1 MKKGNFATWQSD
13 GDAARQSRPLRYK
26 ESYTSGETGAKS
38 ANRATLHPN
47 GLTTA
52 TTKRTSGV
60 PVFGWRNKLTPIL
73 ETTNNKSQTMSLS
86 FVSKSVQT
94 TTEDGG
100 FVEEAIEGASNE
112 KETTGVHK
120 PLFEQ
125 LRANQEQEEAER
137 EEYQKAIMRG
147 TLALDEE
154 DAAHLESLRRKE
166 SEQRAEVNRRTE
178 EELAAFRAARADR
191 SEGIIQEKEPAL
203 SSMNSDLV
211 QQTREEP
218 KVSSKPKLA
227 APQIRIKRKRRKEE
241 GKNDDL
247 DSADKK
253 AKSSDKKAVRNS
265 EEAQSSEKES
275 KETALG
281 SLLTGYGSSSD
292 ED

>member
-1 MKKGNFATWQSD
+1 MHFAVWRGSSA
-13 GDAARQSRPLRYK
+13 AARGNDNRYI
-26 ESYTSGETGAKS
+26 
-38 ANRATLHPN
+38 NRASGNDSSKDCHRLSIPFITLEQSTH
-47 GLTTA
+47 G
-52 TTKRTSGV
+52 
-60 PVFGWRNKLTPIL
+60 
-73 ETTNNKSQTMSLS
+73 QTIMSLS

-100 FVEEAIEGASNE
+100 FVEQAIEGASNE

-125 LRANQEQEEAER
+125 LRANKEQEEAER
-137 EEYQKAIMRG
+137 EEYQKSIMRG

-166 SEQRAEVNRRTE
+166 KEQQDEVHRRTE
-178 EELAAFRAARADR
+178 QELAAFRAARADR
-191 SEGIIQEKEPAL
+191 SEGVQQAKEPAFT
-203 SSMNSDLV
+203 SANAAAA
-211 QQTREEP
+211 EES
-218 KVSSKPKLA
+218 KVVAAKPKLA

-241 GKNDDL
+241 SNEE
-247 DSADKK
+247 DKK
-253 AKSSDKKAVRNS
+253 QKSCDDKSSTNAETTNGES
-265 EEAQSSEKES
+265 AEKEES